1 MEGRTLTILVVT
13 NDYPPR
19 PGGIQQFVQ
28 NMVERLPADRTV
40 VYASSW
46 HGDPARC
53 REFDATQPHR
63 VIREKTSMLLPT
75 PDRTKRA
82 VAIARE
88 IGAEAVWF
96 GAAAPLGL
104 MAPAL
109 RKAGVRRL
117 VATTHGHESGWAK
130 LPGARDLLRR
140 IADEVDC
147 VTYLNEYHRSRI
159 AKALR
164 PAAAARMV
172 QLTPGVDVEM
182 FHPHPEGAAQMRAKL
197 GLAGRPVV
205 ACVSRLVPRKGQDTL
220 IRALPLIRRSVP
232 DAALLIGSGGP
243 YSDALKKLAA
253 AEGVAEHVVFTGSV
267 PWEQLPTLF
276 AVGDVFAMPCRTRR
290 FGLDVEGLGIV
301 YLEASAAGLPV
312 IAGDSGGAP
321 EAVLE
326 GETGYVVPGDSVEQ
340 CAARCVELLSDPVKA
355 KAMGERGRAWVEEK
369 WQWDSIAQILRRLLD
384 PAVTVNP

>member
-1 MEGRTLTILVVT
+1 MTILVVT

-28 NMVERLPADRTV
+28 NMVERLPADQTV

-46 HGDPARC
+46 HGDPERC
-53 REFDATQPHR
+53 REFDQAQRHR
-63 VIREKTSMLLPT
+63 VIREKTGMLLPT

-140 IADEVDC
+140 IANQVDC
-147 VTYLNEYHRSRI
+147 VTYLNEYHRARI
-159 AKALR
+159 ASALT
-164 PAAAARMV
+164 PAAAERMV
-172 QLTPGVDVEM
+172 QLTPGVDVDM
-182 FHPHPEGAAQMRAKL
+182 FQPHPAGAAELRASL
-197 GLAGRPVV
+197 GLADRPVV

-243 YSDALKKLAA
+243 YADALKKLAE

-267 PWEQLPTLF
+267 PWERLPVLF

-326 GETGYVVPGDSVEQ
+326 GETGYVVPGDSVER
-340 CAARCVELLSDPVKA
+340 CAARCVELLTDPVKA
-355 KAMGERGRAWVEEK
+355 KAMGDRGRAWVEEK
-369 WQWDSIAQILRRLLD
+369 WQWDSIAKTLRRLLD
-384 PAVTVNP
+384 PAIEVGA